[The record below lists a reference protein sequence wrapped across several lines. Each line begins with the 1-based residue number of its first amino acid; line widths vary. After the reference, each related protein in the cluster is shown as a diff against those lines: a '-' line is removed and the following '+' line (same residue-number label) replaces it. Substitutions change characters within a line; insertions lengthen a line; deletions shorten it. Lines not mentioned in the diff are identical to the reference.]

1 MNHPFRIKMP
11 VRTFE
16 GYYSDYHRYKNKL
29 AEGFNHK
36 CGYTDCSDHWFGGAR
51 TFQIDHFLPA
61 SKYPEKECDYS
72 NLVYCCSYVNR
83 AKWDDDNP
91 LYLDPCDNDYNDH
104 FERDENGFICAKTA
118 NASYM
123 VDKLHLSLARYAI
136 MWNLDR
142 LEDRIDKLQK
152 IEEPKD
158 IELHH
163 LLQDL
168 LLAYFSYVRSLRLY
182 L

>member
-1 MNHPFRIKMP
+1 MFQLFQRPTCPLLRDS
-11 VRTFE
+11 
-16 GYYSDYHRYKNKL
+16 SDRKYKEAL
-29 AEGFNHK
+29 AEDFNHK
-36 CGYTDCSDHWFGGAR
+36 CGYTDCSDYWFGGMR

-61 SKYPEKECDYS
+61 SKYPKKECDYS

-83 AKWDDDNP
+83 AKSDDDNP
-91 LYLDPCDNDYNDH
+91 LYLDPCDNDYNIH

-118 NASYM
+118 NASFM

-142 LEDRIDKLQK
+142 LEDRINKLQK
-152 IEEPKD
+152 IKKPKD
-158 IELHH
+158 SELQH
-163 LLQDL
+163 LLYSL
-168 LLAYFSYVRSLRLY
+168 LCAYFNYVTSLRLY

>member
-1 MNHPFRIKMP
+1 M
-11 VRTFE
+11 
-16 GYYSDYHRYKNKL
+16 
-29 AEGFNHK
+29 
-36 CGYTDCSDHWFGGAR
+36 
-51 TFQIDHFLPA
+51 
-61 SKYPEKECDYS
+61 
-72 NLVYCCSYVNR
+72 VYCCSYVNR

-118 NASYM
+118 NVSYM

>member
-1 MNHPFRIKMP
+1 MGLY
-11 VRTFE
+11 VQ
-16 GYYSDYHRYKNKL
+16 KL
-29 AEGFNHK
+29 Q
-36 CGYTDCSDHWFGGAR
+36 T
-51 TFQIDHFLPA
+51 Q
-61 SKYPEKECDYS
+61 
-72 NLVYCCSYVNR
+72 V
-83 AKWDDDNP
+83 
-91 LYLDPCDNDYNDH
+91 
-104 FERDENGFICAKTA
+104 
-118 NASYM
+118 YM